1 MHHKN
6 KTRTKSQAARN
17 LPLNGGLTDQA
28 QAYRDL
34 PRVTVGNTGKP
45 SLNRPAAAFFRKVG
59 DTDEL

>member
-1 MHHKN
+1 MN
-6 KTRTKSQAARN
+6 KSQAARN